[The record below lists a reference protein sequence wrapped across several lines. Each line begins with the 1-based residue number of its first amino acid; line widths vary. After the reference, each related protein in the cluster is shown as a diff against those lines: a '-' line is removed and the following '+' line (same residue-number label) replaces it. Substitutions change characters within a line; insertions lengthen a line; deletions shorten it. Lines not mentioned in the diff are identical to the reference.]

1 MTEKLLQ
8 WHLAFF
14 AGIQIEFGEEAK
26 YLEFKSEYVLGTK
39 PMMIDVLIKKKEAQ
53 TLKRSIGKIF
63 RKYNIVEYKSP
74 DDYLCIDDFYKGY
87 AYTYFYKA
95 DRTPVNSILLEDLT
109 ISFVCQKHPR
119 ELFRHLIKG
128 RNLQVQKV
136 YEGIYYVVGDT
147 LPIQVIVTSELSK
160 KESLWLRNLT
170 NRLEST
176 KDAEELLRDYKKH
189 KKNTLYESV
198 MDIIVRANEEK
209 FEEVRR
215 MCKAL
220 EELMKDELEAKK
232 NEGQEIGKEIGKEIG
247 MQQGEKRV
255 NELILKLSKLDR
267 IEDIIKA
274 ASDKCYQEQLFQEF
288 GL

>member
-1 MTEKLLQ
+1 MCRLR
-8 WHLAFF
+8 
-14 AGIQIEFGEEAK
+14 
-26 YLEFKSEYVLGTK
+26 
-39 PMMIDVLIKKKEAQ
+39 KKETQ
-53 TLKRSIGKIF
+53 ILKKNIGKIF
-63 RKYNIVEYKSP
+63 RRYNIVEYKSP

-95 DRTPVNSILLEDLT
+95 DRTPVNSILLEELP
-109 ISFVCQKHPR
+109 ISFVCQNYPR
-119 ELFRHLIKG
+119 ELFRHIVGERK
-128 RNLQVQKV
+128 LQIEKV
-136 YEGIYYVVGDT
+136 YAGIYYVIGDT
-147 LPIQVIVTSELSK
+147 LPIQIIVTGELSK

-170 NRLEST
+170 NQLKST
-176 KDAEELLRDYKKH
+176 KDAEELLKDYKKH

-209 FEEVRR
+209 FEEAKK

-232 NEGQEIGKEIGKEIG
+232 TEGEEIGEE
-247 MQQGEKRV
+247 RV
-255 NELILKLSKLDR
+255 NELTLKLSKLGR

-274 ASDKCYQEQLFQEF
+274 TSDRSYQERLFKEF